1 MKKIEY
7 LITIKNPGTFCS
19 NKKSFVGFLNSDE
32 QIKITDKIITYQK
45 QEIKYNLVEKKNKS
59 FINFELT
66 FYFGKKSNEEFILEL
81 TKLLRTN
88 ILKIKQGDTYL
99 KILWDDLAREYSIDA
114 YPIINKLEN
123 LMRLLISKFMILN
136 VGVDWFSSQIHDDI
150 KKKRKADDKNNNVGR
165 LYDDVFNLDFIDL
178 ADVLFKPYRTM
189 KIEDIDKIIDEYNAD
204 TRKNIPIELI
214 RGIYPHSNWDRHFKN
229 IIDKDIT
236 DSFIKKRWENLYN
249 IRNSIAH
256 NRLLDKQNLEELK
269 RISNEL
275 TPIIEKA
282 INALANIKL
291 TDEEKELTKAFPK
304 EQNLTDV
311 YLRFQNLYKKYDF
324 SHRISISQLLGENA
338 AKLLEQYQEKNE

>member
-7 LITIKNPGTFCS
+7 LITIINPGTFCS
-19 NKKSFVGFLNSDE
+19 NVKSFVGFLNSDE

-45 QEIKYNLVEKKNKS
+45 QEIKYNLIEKKNKS

-66 FYFGKKSNEEFILEL
+66 LYFGEKLNDELILGL

-88 ILKIKQGDTYL
+88 ILKIKKGDTYL
-99 KILWDDLAREYSIDA
+99 KILWDDLAREYSIEA

-123 LMRLLISKFMILN
+123 LMRLFISKFMISN
-136 VGVDWFSSQIHDDI
+136 VGVDWFSTQIHDDI
-150 KKKRKADDKNNNVGR
+150 KKKRKNDDKNNNVGQ

-178 ADVLFKPYRTM
+178 ADVIFKPYRTM
-189 KIEDIDKIIDEYNAD
+189 KIEDVDKIIDDHSYDE
-204 TRKNIPIELI
+204 RKDIPIELI
-214 RGIYPHSNWDRHFKN
+214 RGIYPQSNWDRHFKN
-229 IIDKDIT
+229 IIDKNIT
-236 DSFIKKRWENLYN
+236 DSFIKKHWENLYN

-275 TPIIEKA
+275 TPILEKA
-282 INALANIKL
+282 ISALANIKL

-304 EQNLTDV
+304 EQNLNDA
-311 YLRFQNLYKKYDF
+311 YLRFQNLYNKYDF
-324 SHRISISQLLGENA
+324 VHRQSLLKSLEEICT
-338 AKLLEQYQEKNE
+338 KLIQQNNKE